1 MLANDGRGRVNKG
14 KLHATNRA
22 FGSLEE
28 SVLRMRHGIVGN
40 GQGDAFYERLPV
52 SDPVYRKLLELELR
66 ALQKTGRLQ
75 QMLKEK
81 P

>member
-1 MLANDGRGRVNKG
+1 MLANGGRGRFNKG
-14 KLHATNRA
+14 RLHTTNRA
-22 FGSLEE
+22 FGSLVE

-40 GQGDAFYERLPV
+40 GQGAVFYEKRPV
-52 SDPVYRKLLELELR
+52 SESVYRQLLEIELR